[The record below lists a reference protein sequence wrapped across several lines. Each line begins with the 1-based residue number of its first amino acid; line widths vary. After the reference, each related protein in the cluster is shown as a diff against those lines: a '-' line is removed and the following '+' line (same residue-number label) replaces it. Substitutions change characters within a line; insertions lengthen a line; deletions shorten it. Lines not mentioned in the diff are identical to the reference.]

1 MCTHIEVT
9 RFIVNMTV
17 NEIHWTY
24 HNELCGKICEGT
36 SSMARIKS
44 KGTASLLFCRTS
56 DPLLI
61 GCRLHGCGVI
71 NNWKYLA

>member
-1 MCTHIEVT
+1 MCTDIEVT

-56 DPLLI
+56 DPL
-61 GCRLHGCGVI
+61 
-71 NNWKYLA
+71 